1 MTLSMKSTSALALAY
16 FLSVAGANAFAFDS
30 QTNFQ
35 ANASIQR
42 NDDNDDQDDQD
53 NQDQN
58 QNCLEEDK
66 NDKDDKNGHD
76 RPKRCEQTM
85 RVDCRYHNVEDI
97 HGIKFCY
104 ASAIYSP
111 GEYGYENVRLG
122 IGCDSQTIFND
133 MGRVHT
139 ETVGERISPVTAA
152 SPAVEIFPQGA
163 LSQSGTYESVL
174 DLRAGRLTGTCY
186 VHKVR
191 N

>member
-1 MTLSMKSTSALALAY
+1 MTLSFKSTSALALAY
-16 FLSVAGANAFAFDS
+16 FLSVAGANAFAFDTQNS
-30 QTNFQ
+30 FPANTN
-35 ANASIQR
+35 IQR
-42 NDDNDDQDDQD
+42 NDDNDDQDDQ
-53 NQDQN
+53 NQH
-58 QNCLEEDK
+58 QNCMDQ
-66 NDKDDKNGHD
+66 DKDDKNDKNG
-76 RPKRCEQTM
+76 PKRCEQTM

-111 GEYGYENVRLG
+111 GEHGYEDVRLG
-122 IGCDSQTIFND
+122 IGCDSQTLFND

-139 ETVGERISPVTAA
+139 ETVGERISPATAA

-163 LSQSGTYESVL
+163 LSHGGTYESVL
-174 DLRAGRLTGTCY
+174 DLRSGRLTGTCY